1 MSEQMNEK
9 FELVKP
15 HFFFFFSEQASLS
28 EVVLEYKLITKG

>member
-15 HFFFFFSEQASLS
+15 HFFFFSEQASLS